1 MHAALLSRPLE
12 VTMLTRRI
20 AASACA
26 LALVAPAAAVAHPAD
41 NGPVVKHQ
49 PTTAVAG
56 DTVLPGHT
64 KYDLPNQ
71 VNQTPVVYG
80 STQYDLQNQ
89 QDQGSPKPSYADQ
102 VAAMSPAQLS
112 AAYGAQNPSVTADVY
127 VPPADPT
134 KVYKAPAATETPV
147 ASAND
152 TSDDGWQIAAIAE
165 AGILA
170 ALAVGSVALVRAR
183 RRSPLGA

>member
-49 PTTAVAG
+49 TGT
-56 DTVLPGHT
+56 
-64 KYDLPNQ
+64 
-71 VNQTPVVYG
+71 VVYG
-80 STQYDLQNQ
+80 DTQYDQQNQ
-89 QDQGSPKPSYADQ
+89 QDQGSPKPSRVDQ
-102 VAAMSPAQLS
+102 IAAMSPAQLS
-112 AAYGAQNPSVTADVY
+112 AAYGARTTSVTADVY

-134 KVYKAPAATETPV
+134 KVYHAPAPAHTPAT
-147 ASAND
+147 ASSD
-152 TSDDGWQIAAIAE
+152 TSDGWQIAAIGE
-165 AGILA
+165 AALLA
-170 ALAVGSVALVRAR
+170 ALGFGTVALVRAR

>member
-41 NGPVVKHQ
+41 NGPVVKDQ

-71 VNQTPVVYG
+71 VSQTPVVYG
-80 STQYDLQNQ
+80 DTKYDQQNQ
-89 QDQGSPKPSYADQ
+89 QDLSSQGSYADHL
-102 VAAMSPAQLS
+102 AAMSDTELS
-112 AAYGAQNPSVTADVY
+112 AAFGAREPSSGTADVY
-127 VPPADPT
+127 VPPADAT
-134 KVYKAPAATETPV
+134 KVYKAPAPAETAPV
-147 ASAND
+147 ASSDD
-152 TSDDGWQIAAIAE
+152 TSDGWQIAAIAE

-170 ALAVGSVALVRAR
+170 ALALGSVALVRAR